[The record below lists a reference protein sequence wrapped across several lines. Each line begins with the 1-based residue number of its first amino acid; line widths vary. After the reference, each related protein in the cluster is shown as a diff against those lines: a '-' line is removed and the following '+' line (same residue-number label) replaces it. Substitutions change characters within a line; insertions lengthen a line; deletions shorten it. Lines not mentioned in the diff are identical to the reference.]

1 MNPIKPP
8 LHSAAS
14 SISSIT
20 SIPISNLL
28 LKRSMSPSNSRAFSP
43 AHSRAASTSSSIRSR
58 TASPARMPGSSSSSI
73 AESIPTS
80 DFCICKNCGIAIT
93 FDSEAEFPK
102 EARLRIEELE
112 EQVKELSLRAVM
124 AAEQLAQTQKEMFDL
139 RRKSE
144 SASSATSV
152 PTALNT
158 TSTPAPPAD
167 QTPKSPST
175 ASTNGSFN
183 RQNMTA
189 TLQSTYKASAQRLNQ
204 LFTYRTG
211 PTNGTPLRQTSE
223 MPPPV
228 ERPPTPPELFNRA
241 SMESQQLDN
250 LSNALCEERRGREMA
265 EKQLAA
271 VKNELEELS
280 MNLFE
285 TANEMVA
292 TEKKTNSKL
301 QERILI
307 LERRD
312 QEKRVRLERLEQ
324 GLDRIG
330 RVRGMLSDT
339 ATMTS
344 NRNRSTKMVNAM
356 TAAGIKV

>member
-1 MNPIKPP
+1 MNSIKPP
-8 LHSAAS
+8 SHSAS
-14 SISSIT
+14 SSMSSVT
-20 SIPISNLL
+20 SIPLSTL
-28 LKRSMSPSNSRAFSP
+28 LKRSVSPAGARTFSP

-58 TASPARMPGSSSSSI
+58 TASPARMPASSSSSI

-93 FDSEAEFPK
+93 FDSEAEFPR

-124 AAEQLAQTQKEMFDL
+124 AAEQLAQTQKEMYDL

-144 SASSATSV
+144 SASSATNV

-158 TSTPAPPAD
+158 TSSAIPAD
-167 QTPKSPST
+167 QTPKSPSA
-175 ASTNGSFN
+175 ASTNSSFN
-183 RQNMTA
+183 RQNVTA
-189 TLQSTYKASAQRLNQ
+189 TLQSTYKASAQRLNS
-204 LFTYRTG
+204 LFAYRTG
-211 PTNGTPLRQTSE
+211 PTNGTPLPPTSE

-228 ERPPTPPELFNRA
+228 ERPPTPPELFSRV
-241 SMESQQLDN
+241 SMESQQLDD
-250 LSNALCEERRGREMA
+250 LSNALCEERRGREVA

-271 VKNELEELS
+271 VKTELEELTA
-280 MNLFE
+280 NLFE
-285 TANEMVA
+285 QANEMVA
-292 TEKKTNSKL
+292 TEKKANAKL
-301 QERILI
+301 QERVLV

-330 RVRGMLSDT
+330 RVRGMLTDST
-339 ATMTS
+339 TMMNNS
-344 NRNRSTKMVNAM
+344 ARSSKMVTAR